1 MTTATATELPAT
13 AAGLLEFARSRREA
27 ADRMEAELLRAAVDW
42 ALLHP
47 ARGEGDEAGFTLP
60 GSEHV
65 EPIAGEG
72 CPAVSEF
79 CIAEFGAVVG
89 LSTVSAKHYL
99 GQALELAH
107 RLPRLWRRVQAGRC
121 PAWKARRIAD
131 STIHRELSPEAA
143 TYVDHQVAP
152 FAHKIGTA
160 GLDRLVEEA
169 IARFHPDRAATAARD
184 AQDARHVSVDDDQVS
199 FHGTTRIEAE
209 LDLVDA
215 LDFRDAVAR
224 GAKAREQL
232 GSEESVDVRRAKAVG
247 DMART
252 QLALDLAIGDDIGSR
267 SPGGSTGQPQLPP
280 AREVVLHV
288 HLADAALHS
297 GGLAPGSLDHIARIE
312 SGHHLALI
320 DQIKAWCADSLTRVT
335 VKPVIDLNEQIWSH
349 GYDIPERLREQVVLR
364 DETCVFPWCGRSA
377 RRCDIDHVIP
387 YDHTDPAAGGQTASH
402 NLAPLC
408 RRHHRLK
415 THGRWRYRMTS
426 LGVFVWTSPHGHRF
440 RRDRIGTSPLT
451 HPGHASD
458 PDPPGG

>member
-1 MTTATATELPAT
+1 MTTATVAEFPDT

-27 ADRMEAELLRAAVDW
+27 ADRMEAELLQAAVDW

-107 RLPRLWRRVQAGRC
+107 RLPRLWRRVRAGSC

-131 STIHRELSPEAA
+131 TTGHADLAPEAA
-143 TYVDHQVAP
+143 AYVDRQVAP
-152 FAHKIGTA
+152 FAHKIGA
-160 GLDRLVEEA
+160 VAVDRLVDEA
-169 IARFHPDRAATAARD
+169 IARFHPDRADAVARD
-184 AQDARHVSVDDDQVS
+184 AEDARHVTVEDDQVS
-199 FHGTTRIEAE
+199 FHGTMRIEAE
-209 LDLVDA
+209 LDLADA

-224 GAKAREQL
+224 GAKVRERL
-232 GSEESVDVRRAKAVG
+232 GSDESLDVRRAKAVG

-252 QLALDLAIGDDIGSR
+252 QLALDLGSGGGNRSRARSR
-267 SPGGSTGQPQLPP
+267 SQPDLPS

-288 HLADAALHS
+288 HLADAGLRAR
-297 GGLAPGSLDHIARIE
+297 GLAPGSLDRIAVVE
-312 SGHHLALI
+312 EGHHLALL
-320 DQIKAWCADSLTRVT
+320 DQVAAWCKDSLTRVT
-335 VKPVIDLNEQIWSH
+335 VKPVIDLNERIWVP
-349 GYDIPERLREQVVLR
+349 GYDISDRLREQVVLR
-364 DETCVFPWCGRSA
+364 DKTCVFPWCGRSA

-387 YDHTDPAAGGQTASH
+387 YDHTDPAAGGQTASD

-426 LGVFVWTSPHGHRF
+426 LGVFEWTSPHGHRF
-440 RRDRIGTSPLT
+440 RRDHTGTSPPLLT
-451 HPGHASD
+451 
-458 PDPPGG
+458 

>member
-27 ADRMEAELLRAAVDW
+27 ADRMEAELLQAAADW

-89 LSTVSAKHYL
+89 LSTISAKHYL

-107 RLPRLWRRVQAGRC
+107 RLPRLWRRVRAGTC
-121 PAWKARRIAD
+121 PAWKARRVAD
-131 STIHRELSPEAA
+131 TTIHAALVPEAVA
-143 TYVDHQVAP
+143 YVDRQVAP

-160 GLDRLVEEA
+160 AVDRLVDEA
-169 IARFHPDRAATAARD
+169 IARFHSDRAATAARD
-184 AQDARHVSVDDDQVS
+184 AQDARHVTVEDDQVS
-199 FHGTTRIEAE
+199 FHGTMRVEAE
-209 LDLVDA
+209 LDLADA

-232 GSEESVDVRRAKAVG
+232 GSEEPLDVRRAKAVG

-252 QLALDLAIGDDIGSR
+252 QLALDLAPVDDIGTR
-267 SPGGSTGQPQLPP
+267 IPATSTRQPILQP
-280 AREVVLHV
+280 AREVLIHV
-288 HLADAALHS
+288 HLADAALHAA
-297 GGLAPGSLDHIARIE
+297 GLLPGSLDRIAKVE
-312 SGHHLALI
+312 EGHHLALL
-320 DQIKAWCADSLTRVT
+320 DQIAAWCKDSLTRVT
-335 VKPVIDLNEQIWSH
+335 VKPVIDLNERIWTP
-349 GYDIPERLREQVVLR
+349 GYDIPDRLREQVVLR

-387 YDHTDPAAGGQTASH
+387 YDHTEPAAGGQTASD

-426 LGVFVWTSPHGHRF
+426 LGVFEWTSPHGHRF
-440 RRDRIGTSPLT
+440 RRDHTGTTPT
-451 HPGHASD
+451 ERATAD
-458 PDPPGG
+458 RDPPGG